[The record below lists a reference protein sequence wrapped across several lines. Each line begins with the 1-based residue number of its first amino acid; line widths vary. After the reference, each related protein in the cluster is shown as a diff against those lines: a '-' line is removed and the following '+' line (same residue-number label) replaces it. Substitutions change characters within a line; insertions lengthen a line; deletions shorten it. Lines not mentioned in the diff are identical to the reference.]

1 MFWFCNGVMERSSL
15 GNRFLKIITNEEAKM
30 TYNKQRN
37 LCVTILCK
45 TKIEFYASL
54 DKVIVKGN
62 TTSRKP

>member
-1 MFWFCNGVMERSSL
+1 
-15 GNRFLKIITNEEAKM
+15 M

-45 TKIEFYASL
+45 TKIEFYTSL
-54 DKVIVKGN
+54 DKVIAKGN

>member
-15 GNRFLKIITNEEAKM
+15 GNRFLRIITNEEAKM

-45 TKIEFYASL
+45 TKIEFYTSL

>member
-15 GNRFLKIITNEEAKM
+15 GNRFLRIITDEEAKM

-45 TKIEFYASL
+45 TKIEFYTSL